1 MGERAGRGRLGATR
15 QRGVDR
21 GAERRNRR
29 RSACPTM
36 NRKLTLHATVPY
48 SDVDRTE
55 VLLLKG
61 VFKYLQ
67 EAAIAHANLFDTG
80 TAAIATRGET
90 WVLNRIAVGIHR
102 YPRYDEK
109 LRIETWSR
117 GIKGFKGY
125 REFRVFDAADQP
137 LFTGSSLWLYV
148 SVRTKSIVRVP
159 AELAATF
166 PKHDDGVFCP
176 ELETLEFAAPV
187 PEASRV
193 VPIAI
198 RFSDIDVNDHVNNAA
213 YPDLLQA
220 ALARAGLPP
229 RPQRVTIK
237 YAKAVPA
244 EMEQVNVRL
253 EPQAEGARFSI
264 EEGDTVFAVGEI
276 G

>member
-1 MGERAGRGRLGATR
+1 
-15 QRGVDR
+15 
-21 GAERRNRR
+21 
-29 RSACPTM
+29 M
-36 NRKLTLHATVPY
+36 NRKLTLNATVPY

-125 REFRVFDAADQP
+125 REFRVFDAANEL

-148 SVRTKSIVRVP
+148 SVRTKTIVRVP
-159 AELAATF
+159 TELAATF
-166 PKHDDGVFCP
+166 PQHDDGVFCP
-176 ELETLEFAAPV
+176 ELESLDFAAPNGA
-187 PEASRV
+187 ASKV

-220 ALARAGLPP
+220 ALARAGLAP
-229 RPQRVTIK
+229 RPRRVSIK
-237 YAKAVPA
+237 HAKAVPA
-244 EMEQVNVRL
+244 ETETVNVRL
-253 EPQAEGARFSI
+253 EPRGDGAGFSI
-264 EEGDTVFAVGEI
+264 EDGATVFALGEI